1 METRRQHG
9 PFQKNQEVEVKQEVS
24 KAIRLSEEAAE
35 QPKILPFILSEKAV
49 GFKCDVLKSLP
60 SLCFLIILTLIMG
73 DVHLAGFFEN
83 ANWHCFNK
91 STPVR
96 WTLRAMI
103 L

>member
-49 GFKCDVLKSLP
+49 GFKCDVLQ
-60 SLCFLIILTLIMG
+60 ITTITLFSHNFDIDHG
-73 DVHLAGFFEN
+73 
-83 ANWHCFNK
+83 
-91 STPVR
+91 
-96 WTLRAMI
+96 
-103 L
+103 